1 MARAASVAAVRSAVW
16 MESVVLCSSVSES
29 RMAAPVR
36 LDGGAST
43 AARVRGNTL

>member
-1 MARAASVAAVRSAVW
+1 MW
-16 MESVVLCSSVSES
+16 TESVVLCSSVSES

-43 AARVRGNTL
+43 AARVRANTV